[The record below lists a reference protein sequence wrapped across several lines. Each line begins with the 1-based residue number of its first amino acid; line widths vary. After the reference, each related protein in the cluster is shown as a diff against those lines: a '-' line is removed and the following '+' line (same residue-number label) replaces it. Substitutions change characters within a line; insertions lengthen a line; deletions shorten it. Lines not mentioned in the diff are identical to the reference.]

1 MPRLRHS
8 FLYNAAYQVLLIITP
23 LITTP
28 YLSRVLE
35 PTGVGV
41 YSYTSSIT
49 QYFVLFATLGMST
62 YGVRLVAT
70 RRHNREQLSKAFWSA
85 YASQLLISSIVLV
98 IYLIY
103 WIPDPKGGHK
113 IAFFWC
119 FWIISAALNASWL
132 LFGVEEFKIPT
143 IRNVVV
149 KILEL
154 VLIFTLV
161 KSYEDLWIYVII
173 IAGGYLLSQLLVLPF
188 IPRYV
193 DFYRPSWAEISAH
206 FRPSLRLFV
215 PVIAISLYTVL
226 DKVMLG
232 AISTMVETGYFEYS
246 ERIAKI
252 PLAVITAL
260 GAVMLPRMSS
270 YFSSNKKEERA
281 LGMHVLELSFWF
293 MMIAAFAAAFGI
305 GAIAPEFVPKFLS
318 GTFNPAIPTMIML
331 AGVVPLIAATNVLG
345 NQYLLPSHKDWLF
358 TLSVLVGA
366 VVNIVLNLILIAPYG
381 SKGAA
386 IATLAAELAVLIAQ
400 IVLVRKELLIGRF
413 FVRIVPFFIFGAL
426 MAVLVRYV
434 AHVTRGMWG
443 LSYTGLFLEVGIGV
457 VFFLACTLAWLL
469 IRKDSFFFELL
480 RTSGLKKNTD
490 SELSEN
496 DEQPTLETEQTRDN
510 GEQVE

>member
-1 MPRLRHS
+1 MARLRHS

-23 LITTP
+23 IITTP

-62 YGVRLVAT
+62 YGVRLVAMK
-70 RRHNREQLSKAFWSA
+70 RHNREELSRAFWSA
-85 YASQLLISSIVLV
+85 YTSQLLIAAIVLAV
-98 IYLIY
+98 YFVY

-119 FWIISAALNASWL
+119 FWIMSAALNASWL

-149 KILEL
+149 KIIEL

-161 KSYEDLWIYVII
+161 KSYEDLWIYVVI
-173 IAGGYLLSQLLVLPF
+173 IAGGYLVSQLLVLPF

-193 DFYRPSWAEISAH
+193 DFYTPSWQEISAH
-206 FRPSLRLFV
+206 FRPSLRLFI

-226 DKVMLG
+226 DKIMLG
-232 AISTMVETGYFEYS
+232 AISTMAQTGYFEYS
-246 ERIAKI
+246 ERVAKI

-270 YFSSNKKEERA
+270 YFSSENEEDRG
-281 LGMHVLELSFWF
+281 LGLHVLELSFWF

-318 GTFNPAIPTMIML
+318 GTFNPAIPTMVVL

-345 NQYLLPSHKDWLF
+345 NQYLLPSHKDWFF
-358 TLSVLVGA
+358 TISVLAGA
-366 VVNIVLNLILIAPYG
+366 IVNIVLNLILIKPYG
-381 SKGAA
+381 SLGAA
-386 IATLAAELAVLIAQ
+386 IATIAAEFAVLVAQ
-400 IVLVRKELLIGRF
+400 VIMVRKELPVRRF
-413 FVRIVPFFIFGAL
+413 FSRIIPFLIFAIL
-426 MAVLVRYV
+426 MAGLVRYV
-434 AHVTRGMWG
+434 AGVTRAMWG
-443 LSYTGLFLEVGIGV
+443 LSYSGLFLEVGIGAI
-457 VFFLACTLAWLL
+457 FFLACTLAWLL
-469 IRKDSFFFELL
+469 IRKDPFFFELL
-480 RTSGLKKNTD
+480 HTSGLRKR
-490 SELSEN
+490 EH
-496 DEQPTLETEQTRDN
+496 
-510 GEQVE
+510 